1 MRIDTDQNLAHR
13 FEPTQ
18 LKSLDELPDKTFR
31 QIVESNLSFLQAR
44 YQQIENYQGN
54 PVNNTYAEVVVRGQV
69 VATIDNNGY
78 LSTSNGF
85 GAQHQVAAAAGLNPP
100 GVAKGP
106 ELAQARAE
114 MIAQLS
120 GGYIRKHENAMDQ
133 KTYDNS
139 VKPSLSVNT
148 ELMMQDPMFLRM
160 MKFEKARE
168 IFASRQV
175 G

>member
-1 MRIDTDQNLAHR
+1 MRIENIQDLAQR
-13 FEPTQ
+13 LEPTQ
-18 LKSLDELPDKTFR
+18 LKKLDELPDNTFR
-31 QIVESNLSFLQAR
+31 QIVESNLNFLQSR
-44 YQQIENYQGN
+44 YQKIENYQGN
-54 PVNNTYAEVVVRGQV
+54 PVNDTYAEVVVGGKV

-85 GAQHQVAAAAGLNPP
+85 GTQHQLAAAAGLNPS

-148 ELMMQDPMFLRM
+148 ELMMQDPMFLSM

-168 IFASRQV
+168 IFASQQK

>member
-1 MRIDTDQNLAHR
+1 MRIETDQNLAHR

-31 QIVESNLSFLQAR
+31 QIVESNLSFLQSR

-78 LSTSNGF
+78 LSTSNAF
-85 GAQHQVAAAAGLNPP
+85 HAQHQLLAAAGLNPP

-106 ELAQARAE
+106 ELARARAE

-120 GGYIRKHENAMDQ
+120 GGYIRKSEDAMDQ
-133 KTYDNS
+133 ADYEAA

-148 ELMMQDPMFLRM
+148 EMMMQDPLFLNM

-168 IFASRQV
+168 IFASRQT